1 MKQNNQNQIIYFFP
15 YPVIGGVEK
24 NFAMISNY
32 LSIFFRKSY
41 LITTFKINLKINNK
55 IQTIEINKFWSLL
68 SRRLLFIICA
78 IKLFFISAKIKNS
91 IIFSFQGNFYAIVI
105 SIILKRKII
114 IRSNLSPDGWTN
126 SPFKMKIFKFLLSKA
141 DLVIVNSSN
150 FQKQMKNKLNIN
162 AIKIFNPLNDK
173 ELSKF
178 KIYKKKINFFENK
191 TINLINVGRL
201 VLQKNQIEILY
212 ALKRLEKLTKNF
224 RLLIIGDGPEKK
236 NLKDFIKKNNLN
248 KCVKIIFVKNPY
260 KYISMSD
267 VFILS
272 STHEGLPN
280 VLLEAAYFNKYIISS
295 NCQTG
300 PSEIIKDYKYGVL
313 YKKGSDKDLFLKIK
327 KLNKKKLNLNKKK
340 FFSNLTQ
347 FNSKKNLEMY
357 HNAVKKLI

>member
-24 NFAMISNY
+24 NFTMISNY

-114 IRSNLSPDGWTN
+114 IRSNLSPDGWT
-126 SPFKMKIFKFLLSKA
+126 SSTFKMKIFKFLLSKA

-150 FQKQMKNKLNIN
+150 FQKQMKKKFKIN
-162 AIKIFNPLNDK
+162 SIKIFNPVNEE
-173 ELSKF
+173 ELKKF
-178 KIYKKKINFFENK
+178 KIYKKKINFFEHK

-201 VLQKNQIEILY
+201 VLQKNQIEILH
-212 ALKRLEKLTKNF
+212 ALKRLKKSVKNF

-236 NLKDFIKKNNLN
+236 NLKDFINENNLN

-272 STHEGLPN
+272 SKHEGLPN
-280 VLLEAAYFNKYIISS
+280 VLLEAAYFNKFIISS

-300 PSEIIKDYKYGVL
+300 PSEIIKDYKYGEL
-313 YKKGSDKDLFLKIK
+313 YKTGSDKDLFLKIK
-327 KLNKKKLNLNKKK
+327 KLNKKKLNLNKKE
-340 FFSNLTQ
+340 FFLNLTK

-357 HNAVKKLI
+357 LKAVKRLI